1 MGAMLAVPLTSVLR
15 IITSDLIENGAAG
28 PYLKVLNV
36 LLEGRPLDFAFEPGS
51 DQQQDPLGLGE
62 NRKSEP
68 VD

>member
-1 MGAMLAVPLTSVLR
+1 MLAVPLTSVLR
-15 IITSDLIENGAAG
+15 IITSDLIQTGAAG
-28 PYLKVLNV
+28 PYLHVLNA

-51 DQQQDPLGLGE
+51 DQQQDPLGLGD